1 MEHSTDWYIL
11 TAKGSVMQIAYH
23 AQASFEDLNKV
34 YKTRI
39 LHSLDRLRR
48 EQLGPTL
55 IPKDFDR
62 QPYLK
67 KLYTASGRALATGNC
82 SWKSWFDKW
91 EAISND
97 GLQRIMEK
105 SQERQRV
112 LSKAPEERRLE
123 LEARFKDEID
133 SLHRQ
138 TDEEL
143 EELDRSCVI
152 HEDSRKALPRDE
164 LRARI
169 FRETEGCELQ
179 KLQLE
184 LELWQRRPRTWESIT
199 ENMVDAVRA
208 YESALSVLTC
218 ALAAPV
224 NADTED
230 LGHQDLV
237 LTVREDA
244 SKICVANM
252 AGNTILEIARDDLS
266 SPTGDYTSLATHLQ
280 KVTRE
285 PFTHLVSAESKN
297 QPCILW
303 GADPQH
309 MFRALADRLIE
320 KGDQARALLKDLNSS
335 QGASHVS
342 VEQKLEL
349 KRRSMELESRYL
361 EQLHEMLVNDYV
373 LDKNSRKKIAVVKEK
388 EFLTKDVL
396 REDKLISC

>member
-1 MEHSTDWYIL
+1 
-11 TAKGSVMQIAYH
+11 MQIAYH
-23 AQASFEDLNKV
+23 ADASFEDLNKV

-39 LHSLDRLRR
+39 LPSLDRLRR

-55 IPKDFDR
+55 ISKDFER

-67 KLYTASGRALATGNC
+67 KLYTASGSAVGATGSC

-91 EAISND
+91 EVVSNE
-97 GLQRIMEK
+97 GLQRIMAK

-112 LSKAPEERRLE
+112 LAEVPEERKLG
-123 LEARFKDEID
+123 LEARFKEEID

-152 HEDSRKALPRDE
+152 HEDGRKALPRDE
-164 LRARI
+164 LRAHI

-179 KLQLE
+179 RLQLE
-184 LELWQRRPRTWESIT
+184 LGLWQRQPQTWAAIHET
-199 ENMVDAVRA
+199 MVDAMRA

-224 NADTED
+224 NADTGD

-244 SKICVANM
+244 SKIYVANM

-266 SPTGDYTSLATHLQ
+266 SPPNGDYTSLATHLQ
-280 KVTRE
+280 KVTHE
-285 PFTHLVSAESKN
+285 PFTHLVSAESRG

-303 GADPQH
+303 CADPQH
-309 MFRALADRLIE
+309 MFRTLTDRLIE
-320 KGDQARALLKDLNSS
+320 KGDRTRELMKSLNSS
-335 QGASHVS
+335 SSAFHIYF
-342 VEQKLEL
+342 EQKLEL
-349 KRRSMELESRYL
+349 NRKCIDLQNRYL
-361 EQLHEMLVNDYV
+361 EKLHEMLVNDYV
-373 LDKNSRKKIAVVKEK
+373 LDKNSRKKIAIVKEK

-396 REDKLISC
+396 REDKLSSC